1 MADSKENYKWDLGS
15 EDFNPPTLRSDQHV
29 TSPRKIQW
37 RQKGEFMIAE
47 SDVGIDP
54 LTLQSDWL
62 VTSPYPAIR

>member
-29 TSPRKIQW
+29 TSPHKIQW
-37 RQKGEFMIAE
+37 KWKGEFMIAE

-54 LTLQSDWL
+54 LTL
-62 VTSPYPAIR
+62 